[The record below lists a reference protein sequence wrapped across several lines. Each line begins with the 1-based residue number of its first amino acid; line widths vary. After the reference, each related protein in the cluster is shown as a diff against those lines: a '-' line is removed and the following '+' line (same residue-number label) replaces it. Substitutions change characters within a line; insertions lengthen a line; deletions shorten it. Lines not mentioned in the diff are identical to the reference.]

1 MNEGYVRLCGQAS
14 QSLREHIHVR
24 VPSRFDKAVSLAS
37 ATWVMVV
44 LAVGLAA
51 CTQKA
56 LFVKKLNGTL
66 HPSMGS
72 ITPLVGQL
80 EGMKGMVLKVDGKVE
95 AKTGQFVNQISA
107 ALYVNGDL
115 VDGVIHANPCPA
127 FSSCTMA
134 ATWWLDLDAAEAANP
149 GKFIGKPLN
158 IELGGGLSTGSGG
171 NSYVASFS
179 AQLLNK

>member
-1 MNEGYVRLCGQAS
+1 ML
-14 QSLREHIHVR
+14 
-24 VPSRFDKAVSLAS
+24 
-37 ATWVMVV
+37 V
-44 LAVGLAA
+44 LVIGLAA
-51 CTQKA
+51 CAPKA